1 MSTQLPS
8 HPSLE
13 NLRKQAKALLKSV
26 RAGDEEEVARVRDK
40 HPDYADASIEQII
53 EEGGL
58 SDAQWV
64 IAKEHR
70 FESWAKLKEYVITE
84 AAPLEQAIRDDDI
97 AKVVEILK
105 ANPKLMKGDIPWQDC
120 RGDRTLLWYATWRG
134 SLGLVEGLL
143 NAGYD
148 LAPDGA
154 EGLGMALSRGMIDVA
169 DFLVSRGV
177 NPRGQQDVLFQL
189 TENLNPD
196 AVRWMLGHGANPDY
210 RNPAKEDGSWTPLDN
225 AIHTYPSLPKRR
237 QETIGVLLDAGA
249 EHADNALFDLLS
261 GRRGRMRERIEAER
275 GILNA
280 PFDIGANRNQ
290 SLEFGA
296 QYGGAPLKNTT
307 LLHHCAEFGFEEEAR
322 LLIDMGADVN
332 ARATPDADGF
342 STHTP
347 IFNTLTTNA
356 NSSFG
361 VLELLLQHGADVG
374 IRADLDLFIW
384 ERTVRG
390 ERCQLRGVTPMEY
403 IALFPNDYH
412 KSARPGDWSALTEL
426 DTEPHA
432 VVVELLRRHGG

>member
-1 MSTQLPS
+1 M
-8 HPSLE
+8 
-13 NLRKQAKALLKSV
+13 
-26 RAGDEEEVARVRDK
+26 
-40 HPDYADASIEQII
+40 
-53 EEGGL
+53 
-58 SDAQWV
+58 
-64 IAKEHR
+64 
-70 FESWAKLKEYVITE
+70 
-84 AAPLEQAIRDDDI
+84 
-97 AKVVEILK
+97 
-105 ANPKLMKGDIPWQDC
+105 
-120 RGDRTLLWYATWRG
+120 
-134 SLGLVEGLL
+134 

-189 TENLNPD
+189 TENLDPD

-322 LLIDMGADVN
+322 LLLDMGVDVN

-403 IALFPNDYH
+403 IAQFPNDYH

-426 DTEPHA
+426 DAEPHA
-432 VVVELLRRHGG
+432 EVVELLRRHGG

>member
-1 MSTQLPS
+1 M
-8 HPSLE
+8 
-13 NLRKQAKALLKSV
+13 
-26 RAGDEEEVARVRDK
+26 
-40 HPDYADASIEQII
+40 
-53 EEGGL
+53 
-58 SDAQWV
+58 
-64 IAKEHR
+64 
-70 FESWAKLKEYVITE
+70 ITE

-97 AKVVEILK
+97 AKVAEILK
-105 ANPKLMKGDIPWQDC
+105 ANPKLMKGEIPWQDC

-134 SLGLVEGLL
+134 SLSVVECVID
-143 NAGYD
+143 AGYD
-148 LAPDGA
+148 LASDGA

-169 DFLVSRGV
+169 DFFVSRGV
-177 NPRGQQDVLFQL
+177 NPLGQQDVLFQL
-189 TENLNPD
+189 TENLDPD
-196 AVRWMLGHGANPDY
+196 SVRWMLGHGAKPDY

-249 EHADNALFDLLS
+249 EHADNAVFDLLS
-261 GRRGRMRERIEAER
+261 GRHDRLRQRIEAER

-322 LLIDMGADVN
+322 LLLDMGVDVN

-403 IALFPNDYH
+403 IAQFPNDYH
-412 KSARPGDWSALTEL
+412 KSARPGDWSALAEL